1 MKFTSVL
8 TTLAALLLGAFT
20 AQANDQPNII
30 LIMADD
36 MGYEALSSNGS
47 ESCKS
52 PNLDKLAAKGVRFT
66 NCFSNPICTPSRVKL
81 CLLYTSPSPRDQR
94 GSRMPSSA

>member
-1 MKFTSVL
+1 MKFISTL
-8 TTLAALLLGAFT
+8 TILTALLLGVFNV
-20 AQANDQPNII
+20 QANDRPNII

-66 NCFSNPICTPSRVKL
+66 N
-81 CLLYTSPSPRDQR
+81 
-94 GSRMPSSA
+94 

>member
-1 MKFTSVL
+1 MKNWIPYIIVAFSAIWGGQ
-8 TTLAALLLGAFT
+8 AAGK
-20 AQANDQPNII
+20 PNIV

-36 MGYEALSSNGS
+36 MGYEALSANGS

-66 NCFSNPICTPSRVKL
+66 NCFPTPSAHRRV
-81 CLLYTSPSPRDQR
+81 
-94 GSRMPSSA
+94 

>member
-1 MKFTSVL
+1 MKLTSVL
-8 TTLAALLLGAFT
+8 TAFAALLLGANV
-20 AQANDQPNII
+20 AQAAPANDQPNII

-66 NCFSNPICTPSRVKL
+66 N
-81 CLLYTSPSPRDQR
+81 
-94 GSRMPSSA
+94 

>member
-1 MKFTSVL
+1 MKFTSTL
-8 TTLAALLLGAFT
+8 TILAGLLLGAFT

-52 PNLDKLAAKGVRFT
+52 PNLDKLAAV
-66 NCFSNPICTPSRVKL
+66 S
-81 CLLYTSPSPRDQR
+81 YTHLTLPTIPLV
-94 GSRMPSSA
+94 

>member
-1 MKFTSVL
+1 MKAPLLCLPFI
-8 TTLAALLLGAFT
+8 LLLFGVPTSHAEER
-20 AQANDQPNII
+20 PNVI

-52 PNLDKLAAKGVRFT
+52 PN
-66 NCFSNPICTPSRVKL
+66 
-81 CLLYTSPSPRDQR
+81 
-94 GSRMPSSA
+94 